1 MKCANP
7 NCNRGIGLVC
17 HQRHSFDKRRF
28 CSKKCR
34 DEFVDEKPKQLQ
46 QELLSTSYFEWLLS
60 RPTAKSEQASK
71 FTRVPASAV
80 RLNCLSLTYSTVLCC
95 RISKRVCHCE
105 QGANRLQACCSSTR
119 AEMKSESWL
128 YIG

>member
-60 RPTAKSEQASK
+60 RPTAK
-71 FTRVPASAV
+71 
-80 RLNCLSLTYSTVLCC
+80 LS
-95 RISKRVCHCE
+95 RR
-105 QGANRLQACCSSTR
+105 ANLLGYPHPRYA
-119 AEMKSESWL
+119 
-128 YIG
+128 

>member
-46 QELLSTSYFEWLLS
+46 QELLSTSYRVAS
-60 RPTAKSEQASK
+60 VPTDRASEQASK

-80 RLNCLSLTYSTVLCC
+80 RLNFLSLTYSTVLCC

-105 QGANRLQACCSSTR
+105 QRGRIAFKHAVHQPEPR
-119 AEMKSESWL
+119 
-128 YIG
+128 

>member
-34 DEFVDEKPKQLQ
+34 DEFVDEKPKRLQ

-60 RPTAKSEQASK
+60 RPTA
-71 FTRVPASAV
+71 
-80 RLNCLSLTYSTVLCC
+80 NLS
-95 RISKRVCHCE
+95 RR
-105 QGANRLQACCSSTR
+105 ANLLGYPHPRYA
-119 AEMKSESWL
+119 
-128 YIG
+128 